1 MDRTLAQPQVKLS
14 LLHNFSFMGSLFPR
28 DLSYQVE
35 SHNATVNGCR
45 GACRAAFYRYAG
57 VQAGR
62 LCFCGSEYGRH
73 GPGTCNMRCEGN
85 AEQTCGGST
94 ANAIFR
100 TGFNGKNKDCTVCAF
115 LPVKLL

>member
-1 MDRTLAQPQVKLS
+1 MS
-14 LLHNFSFMGSLFPR
+14 SLFPR

-100 TGFNGKNKDCTVCAF
+100 TGFNGKYKDCTACAF
-115 LPVKLL
+115 LPVN